1 VFVTETA
8 VFVKEVTVFVIEA
21 TAFVTETAALE
32 HRRGGGEAVGGRAAG
47 LRWDSHGIPPGT
59 EKAALGA
66 AFFTSYPLLSE
77 YQVQPK
83 NTPNIFAGIRAEVVW
98 NVGPLLWIFEVPL
111 DKFSTKASLAFGS
124 QVEAPIHGPIL

>member
-1 VFVTETA
+1 MFVTETAVFVTETA

-21 TAFVTETAALE
+21 TAFVTESAALE

-66 AFFTSYPLLSE
+66 AFLFLIPY
-77 YQVQPK
+77 YQ
-83 NTPNIFAGIRAEVVW
+83 NT
-98 NVGPLLWIFEVPL
+98 
-111 DKFSTKASLAFGS
+111 KSSLKTRQIS
-124 QVEAPIHGPIL
+124 LRV